1 MLSKKYPSFMCQK
14 RNYSRSVDFWS
25 PKITDDW
32 GEDTAR
38 GKAYADEAIACIV
51 EHDKPSTQK
60 QRAV

>member
-1 MLSKKYPSFMCQK
+1 MCQK